1 MEKNKQEK
9 YIENPFEDIDFKVA
23 AKSEKRN
30 YGKFNVSPLEGGF
43 GITIGNA
50 LRRVLLNSL
59 PGAAVFAVQ
68 IEGADHE
75 FSALE
80 GVVEDV
86 TTIILNLKDLVLKI
100 EDDEDVTKRLEID
113 LVGPAVVRAS
123 DIRIP
128 SDVKVINP
136 ELEIAHIAEGGH
148 LKMVLYARNSRGYET
163 SEANKQ
169 LNTSLPVGSIA
180 TDSLY
185 SPIKNV
191 AYHVDGARVGHD
203 SRFDSLSIEVTTN
216 GSITPQEAI
225 ALAAQILVAH
235 FQRFT
240 ELDSIVQNLNVFKED
255 DGSEEPGPF
264 DNMTIEELDLSVR
277 SYNCLKR
284 YGFQMVLEL
293 TEKTEEEM
301 TKIRNMGKK
310 SLKEVKDTL
319 AEYGL
324 SFRES

>member
-113 LVGPAVVRAS
+113 
-123 DIRIP
+123 
-128 SDVKVINP
+128 
-136 ELEIAHIAEGGH
+136 
-148 LKMVLYARNSRGYET
+148 
-163 SEANKQ
+163 
-169 LNTSLPVGSIA
+169 
-180 TDSLY
+180 
-185 SPIKNV
+185 
-191 AYHVDGARVGHD
+191 
-203 SRFDSLSIEVTTN
+203 
-216 GSITPQEAI
+216 
-225 ALAAQILVAH
+225 
-235 FQRFT
+235 
-240 ELDSIVQNLNVFKED
+240 
-255 DGSEEPGPF
+255 
-264 DNMTIEELDLSVR
+264 
-277 SYNCLKR
+277 
-284 YGFQMVLEL
+284 
-293 TEKTEEEM
+293 
-301 TKIRNMGKK
+301 
-310 SLKEVKDTL
+310 
-319 AEYGL
+319 
-324 SFRES
+324 